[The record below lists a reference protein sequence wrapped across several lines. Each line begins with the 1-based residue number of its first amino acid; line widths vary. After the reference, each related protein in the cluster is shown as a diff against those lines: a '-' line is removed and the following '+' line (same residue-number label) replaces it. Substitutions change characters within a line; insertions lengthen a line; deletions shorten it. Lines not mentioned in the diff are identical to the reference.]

1 MKTITPLAS
10 LLGAAVVGGV
20 HCGAAP
26 AISKQPPNILM
37 ILADDARFDEFG
49 YAGNKII
56 QTPNI
61 DKLAARGVVFNN
73 AYVTTAICVVSRA
86 SIFTGQHARAHGIW
100 NFADP
105 VGHERWQRTYPHL
118 LRASGYY
125 TGMIGKFG
133 IGRKPEHL
141 PSDDFDFWRSR
152 PGNLSYFDKSSP
164 EHLTKR
170 IGDQALEFLSTAP
183 ANKPWCLNI
192 GFKAPH
198 AQDKAPRE
206 FPPDARDEKLYKD
219 AAIAPPPTATDE
231 AFKKLPQSVQR
242 SEGRKRWLVRFA
254 TDEMAL
260 ETTRDIYRL
269 VTGMDREVGRILD
282 ELEKRGMLEN
292 TLIIFTSDNGFALG
306 DRGMSDKWYM
316 YEEGVRVPLVIVPPR
331 GAAKSA
337 SKRIDDMT
345 LNIDFAPTMLDYA
358 GVKIPEKMQG
368 VSLRPLLEKKKR
380 GKTPAWRTEFF
391 YEHRTLPKMIPPS
404 EGVRSGKWKYIR
416 WTSETPVTEELFD
429 LEADPNE
436 LNNLAGNPTMAET
449 LQKMRERCE
458 TLKAQAGG
466 SL

>member
-1 MKTITPLAS
+1 
-10 LLGAAVVGGV
+10 
-20 HCGAAP
+20 
-26 AISKQPPNILM
+26 M

-100 NFADP
+100 NFSDP

-192 GFKAPH
+192 GFKAPTRKTRRRGNSRPTP
-198 AQDKAPRE
+198 ATRNSTRTPPSRRPRPPRTRRSKNCPSRCNAPR
-206 FPPDARDEKLYKD
+206 
-219 AAIAPPPTATDE
+219 AANAGSCVSPPTKWRWKQRAT
-231 AFKKLPQSVQR
+231 
-242 SEGRKRWLVRFA
+242 
-254 TDEMAL
+254 
-260 ETTRDIYRL
+260 
-269 VTGMDREVGRILD
+269 
-282 ELEKRGMLEN
+282 
-292 TLIIFTSDNGFALG
+292 FTAWS
-306 DRGMSDKWYM
+306 
-316 YEEGVRVPLVIVPPR
+316 
-331 GAAKSA
+331 
-337 SKRIDDMT
+337 
-345 LNIDFAPTMLDYA
+345 
-358 GVKIPEKMQG
+358 
-368 VSLRPLLEKKKR
+368 
-380 GKTPAWRTEFF
+380 PAW
-391 YEHRTLPKMIPPS
+391 I
-404 EGVRSGKWKYIR
+404 GKWGESSMNSKNAAC
-416 WTSETPVTEELFD
+416 WKTH
-429 LEADPNE
+429 
-436 LNNLAGNPTMAET
+436 
-449 LQKMRERCE
+449 
-458 TLKAQAGG
+458 
-466 SL
+466 